1 MNSLIKN
8 IFFKNSPKIKAF
20 AITRL
25 HAGEIEEKVYLK
37 SGQYQ
42 TDITSSNS
50 MICLDPFCMAA
61 WLTAEHAGLTD
72 YQTATVQFIKGNQL
86 NAAIN
91 VSLIE
96 RIPTTNGVLLLYR
109 IKKADNYQLSF
120 LHRLVFFAYF
130 LRSKTNTYY
139 SRKVI
144 SALYSYPR
152 SIIIVSFKNDNY
164 CNIFPMDIHGYI
176 PEEDMYILG
185 LRTTNVTLDK
195 ILEAKKVVVCD
206 TNEVDINI
214 VYDLGKHSSK
224 SPASPDHLPF
234 KTTESELFK
243 FPIPDFTGTYKEI
256 EIIANKKMGYHM
268 LMIGKVV
275 NQKQV
280 KKDPVSL
287 YHVGFLQFQRSN
299 YKSIDGLF

>member
-1 MNSLIKN
+1 MNSLIKKV
-8 IFFKNSPKIKAF
+8 FFKNSPKIKAF

-25 HAGEIEEKVYLK
+25 HANEIEEKVYLK
-37 SGQYQ
+37 SGGQKL
-42 TDITSSNS
+42 DITSTNS

-61 WLTAEHAGLTD
+61 WVTKHDVDLIDH
-72 YQTATVQFIKGNQL
+72 QTATVQFFKGAKL
-86 NAAIN
+86 NADIN
-91 VSLIE
+91 VWLIE
-96 RIPTTNGVLLLYR
+96 KIPATHGYLLLYR
-109 IKKADNYQLSF
+109 IKKVNNYQLNP
-120 LHRLVFFAYF
+120 LHRLVFFGYF

-152 SIIIVSFKNDNY
+152 SIIIVSYQDESY

-176 PEEDMYILG
+176 EEEDMYILG

-224 SPASPDHLPF
+224 SPASQDQLPF
-234 KTTESELFK
+234 KTNESELFK
-243 FPIPDFTGTYKEI
+243 FPIPDFTANYKEI

-280 KKDPVSL
+280 KKDPASL
-287 YHVGFLQFQRSN
+287 YHVGFLQFQKSN